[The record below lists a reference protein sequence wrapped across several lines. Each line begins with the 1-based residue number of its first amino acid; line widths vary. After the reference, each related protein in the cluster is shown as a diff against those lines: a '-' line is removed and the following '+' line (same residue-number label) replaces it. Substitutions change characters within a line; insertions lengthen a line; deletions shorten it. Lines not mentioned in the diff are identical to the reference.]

1 MKSNKQ
7 LLGYI
12 AVLEDAISDGVVL
25 ADIVINDDSA
35 SNTVRYEAMNKK
47 AILLEAIANKG
58 KLNKG
63 KCCE

>member
-12 AVLEDAISDGVVL
+12 AVLEDAISDGVAL
-25 ADIVINDDSA
+25 ADIVINDASA
-35 SNTVRYEAMNKK
+35 SNTVRYEAVNKK
-47 AILLEAIANKG
+47 SILLEAIASKG

-63 KCCE
+63 EVL